1 MKRFVPTI
9 TVAMCILFFVSQV
22 RAEKEAMVELFSPQ
36 GTVKNARQVIVR
48 FSEQMVPFGDPG
60 LTDPFETTGEVKG
73 KGRWADG
80 RNWVFDLDHN
90 LPAGVVCTFTLKP
103 DLKTLSGKTVI
114 GKRSFSFSTGG
125 PSIIRSNPYSGYSF
139 IDEEQ
144 VFIIVT
150 DAVATENSLTEN
162 VYFSVKGINERIG
175 IRLLKGAERKMI
187 LNAAR
192 FRISSDEHPDS
203 ENKNQD
209 EMPQVVVI
217 QAKQRFPAATEVKI
231 VWGKAVT
238 SLSGVATEKDQV
250 ISFKS
255 RSAFSVRFSCEREKD
270 WGSCI
275 PILPMRLSFTS
286 KVPFETAE
294 KIRLKGPDG
303 KVYMPHFGDAE
314 YPESVEQN
322 GNIKN
327 SESAEKKQEMAGRT
341 ISAVYFQG
349 PFPENTCFNLELP
362 KNFRDDAGRL
372 LSNANNFPLTVRTDV
387 FPPLAKFSSRFG
399 IIELKGD
406 ATLPVTIRNIEPEI
420 KTRMLKIGDVKK
432 GIMEKA
438 QEGMLDKAV
447 KIGEVLNSVLYP
459 LKNPS
464 KEMYPG
470 VRGRLHK
477 IRMGREEKIIEW
489 LKVLADAERDVP
501 ILKETD
507 EAIEFGIP
515 KPGGAKA
522 FEVVGIPLKEPGFYV
537 VEIESMILGSALLG
551 EEKNLFGFR
560 KQKPMYV
567 PAGALVTNLAV
578 HLKEGRESSLVWVT
592 TLDNGMPVPDAS
604 VSIRDLAGK
613 IIWNGKTDS
622 SGIALISESFERKAP
637 DMVSDGYYVFA
648 AKGKDMSFVHSKWN
662 DGIEVWRFD
671 LPSLSYSGPAIAHTV
686 FDRTLVRAGETVHMK
701 HLMRK
706 RTMTGITTIDS
717 AQLPAVVFIEH
728 LGSGEYYEF
737 PVKWTSSGISETTWE
752 IPPDAKLG
760 LYEVYLVRKK
770 DKRFREKAA
779 EEYKN
784 DMRWKS
790 GNFRVEEFRTPMMK
804 GIIQP
809 PKEPVVNTTEI
820 DVDLMISYLSGGG
833 AGNAA
838 VTLRHY
844 LQPKAIRFDNYD
856 NFTFANG
863 TVKEGLVSFA
873 VSGRSEEE
881 EEETGIKKPD
891 FRTETLVLD
900 PSGALRTKVGPFPVI
915 ESPGEVL
922 TELEFKDPNGEIRT
936 ASARIPVW
944 NSRIILGIK
953 PDSWV
958 ASKENFKFQLLALDL
973 SGNPVPGILIEA
985 DLFRRKKY
993 THRKRLIG
1001 GFYSYEHFTEIKK
1014 IGSLCEGKTD
1024 KNGLVVCEAKSP
1036 VSGNVIIQAQ
1046 AKDSAGNAAS
1056 VHQDTW
1062 IHGKSD
1068 WWFDVSDNDRI
1079 DLLPEKKH
1087 YSPGETAKFQVRMP
1101 FRNATVLVTIER
1113 EGVIEAFTKQLSGKN
1128 PVIEVPVKGN
1138 YAPNVF
1144 VSAFCVRGRI
1154 EGVKP
1159 TALVD
1164 LGKPA
1169 FKLGIS
1175 EINVGWKAH
1184 ELRVDVSAEKDAY
1197 RIREEA
1203 PVRIKVR
1210 TAYGKLPPKGSEVA
1224 VVAVDEGLLE
1234 LMPNN
1239 SWKLLDAMMARRGY
1253 EVNTAT
1259 AQMQV
1264 VGKRHF
1270 GLKAVPHGGSG
1281 GRETTRELFDTLLVW
1296 KGRAMLNEN
1305 GEAYIKVRLNDS
1317 LTSFRIAAVA
1327 NSPQGL
1333 FGTGQTSVR
1342 STQDLMLISG
1352 LPPLVR
1358 EEDSFRAGFT
1368 VRNASKTQM
1377 EVIVT
1382 ALSSA
1387 AKTLAPVTIS
1397 LQQGEA
1403 KEVGWEISVP
1413 SGIDSI
1419 SWEVTAKR
1427 KNGDSADKIK
1437 IKQKVVAAVPVRT
1450 FQAMITQLKDN
1461 YSLRVEKPGD
1471 ALEVKGGIGM
1481 DFRSKLSGGLTGLSE
1496 YMKNY
1501 EYTCLEQKISVAV
1514 SLRDEILWGKAVS
1527 LMPSCID
1534 SDGLLK
1540 YFPVMN
1546 RGSDTLTAYALSVSA
1561 EAGLEIPSYIR
1572 EKLTEGLTR
1581 FVNGQVIRY
1590 SSLSAADLSVRKIA
1604 ALEALSR
1611 SGKIKP
1617 ELLGSISI
1625 DPHLWPTSALIDWM
1639 NILIRSESLPERDK
1653 RLKEAEQILKS
1664 RLYFNGSTMGFSTE
1678 KTDYLWWLMVSGDVN
1693 AVRSI
1698 LTLIDLDNRD
1708 EDMPRIIRGAIGRQ
1722 HKGRWSTTVANAWGV
1737 LAMDKFSKKYESVP
1751 VAGTSSAALGLQEKS
1766 LDWTAS
1772 PKGGALMLNWPDGE
1786 KTLILTHKGGG
1797 RPWVTVRSNAAI
1809 PRKEAISN
1817 GYRIKKSLIPV
1828 RQKESG
1834 RWSKGDVFRVHL
1846 EIEAQSDMTWVAVND
1861 PIPGGSLILG
1871 VGLGRDSHFLT
1882 QKERNTGWVWPAFEE
1897 RSFEAFRAYYEYVP
1911 RGKWSLEYTV
1921 RLNNEGSFIMP
1932 VTRVEAMY
1940 APEMFGELLNSRM
1953 DIGFGDK

>member
-9 TVAMCILFFVSQV
+9 TAAICILFFASQAW
-22 RAEKEAMVELFSPQ
+22 AEKEAMVALFSPQ
-36 GTVKNARQVIVR
+36 GMVKNVRQVTAR
-48 FSEQMVPFGDPG
+48 FSEQMVPFGDSG
-60 LTDPFETTGEVKG
+60 LTDPFEITGDVKG

-80 RNWVFDLDHN
+80 KNWVYDFDRN
-90 LPAGVVCTFTLKP
+90 LPAGVICAFTLKP

-114 GKRSFSFSTGG
+114 GKSSFTFSTGG
-125 PSIIRSNPYSGYSF
+125 PAIIRSNPYKGHSS

-150 DAVATENSLTEN
+150 DASATEKSIMEN
-162 VYFSVKGINERIG
+162 VYFSVKGISEKIG
-175 IRLLKGAERKMI
+175 IRLLNGAERKMV
-187 LNAAR
+187 LDAAR
-192 FRISSDEHPDS
+192 FRVSSDEYSDPDNLKP
-203 ENKNQD
+203 E

-217 QAKQRFPAATEVKI
+217 QSKQRFPVATEVYLI
-231 VWGKAVT
+231 WGKGVT
-238 SLSGVATEKDQV
+238 SLSGVPTETDQV
-250 ISFKS
+250 LSFKS
-255 RSAFSVRFSCEREKD
+255 RTAFSAQFSCEREKD
-270 WGSCI
+270 GANCI
-275 PILPMRLSFTS
+275 PFLPMRLSFSS

-294 KIRLKGPDG
+294 KIRLKGQNG
-303 KVYMPHFGDAE
+303 KVYMPHFGSDE
-314 YPESVEQN
+314 YSESVEQD
-322 GNIKN
+322 GNTEG
-327 SESAEKKQEMAGRT
+327 SVSAEKKQEMTGRT
-341 ISAVYFQG
+341 ISTVIFQG
-349 PFPENTCFNLELP
+349 PFPENSSFNLDLP
-362 KNFRDDAGRL
+362 KNIRDDSGRL
-372 LSNANNFPLTVRTDV
+372 LSNADKFPLAVRTDA

-406 ATLPVTIRNIEPEI
+406 ATLPVTVRNIEPKI
-420 KTRMLKIGDVKK
+420 KTRMLKIGDAEK
-432 GIMEKA
+432 GLMEKA
-438 QEGMLDKAV
+438 QEGILDKAV
-447 KIGEVLNSVLYP
+447 KIGETLNSVLYP
-459 LKNPS
+459 LKEPS
-464 KEMYPG
+464 KEMYSG
-470 VRGRLHK
+470 IRGRLHK

-489 LKVLADAERDVP
+489 MKILADAKRD
-501 ILKETD
+501 ISLLKETD
-507 EAIEFGIP
+507 EVVEFSIP

-522 FEVVGIPLKEPGFYV
+522 FEVIGIPMKEPGFYV
-537 VEIESMILGSALLG
+537 VEIESQILGSALLG
-551 EEKNLFGFR
+551 DGFM
-560 KQKPMYV
+560 KQRQRPMYV

-604 VSIRDLAGK
+604 VSVRNIAGK
-613 IIWNGKTDS
+613 IIWSGKTDS
-622 SGIALISESFERKAP
+622 SGIARISESLRSKMTDNAY
-637 DMVSDGYYVFA
+637 DGYYVFA
-648 AKGKDMSFVHSKWN
+648 AKGKDMSFVHSEWN
-662 DGIEVWRFD
+662 DGIEVWRFN
-671 LPSLSYSGPAIAHTV
+671 LPFPLYNGPVIAHTI

-706 RTMTGITTIDS
+706 RTMTGITSIDS
-717 AQLPAVVFIEH
+717 AQIPSVVFIEH
-728 LGSGEYYEF
+728 QGSGQYYEF
-737 PVKWTSSGISETTWE
+737 PVNWTSSGISETTWE
-752 IPPDAKLG
+752 IPRDAKLG
-760 LYEVYLVRKK
+760 LYEVYLIRKEEK
-770 DKRFREKAA
+770 GFRGKAA
-779 EEYKN
+779 SN
-784 DMRWKS
+784 GISWKS
-790 GNFRVEEFRTPMMK
+790 GSFRVEEFRIPMMK

-809 PKEPVVNTTEI
+809 PKEPVVNTPEI
-820 DVDLMISYLSGGG
+820 DVDLMVSYLSGGG

-838 VTLRHY
+838 VTLRHS
-844 LQPKAIRFDNYD
+844 LQPKTVRFDNYD

-863 TVKEGLVSFA
+863 MVKESLVSSA

-881 EEETGIKKPD
+881 GEDAGIKKPD
-891 FRTETLVLD
+891 FRSETLTLD
-900 PSGALRTKVGPFPVI
+900 PSGALRTKVGLFPVI

-922 TELEFKDPNGEIRT
+922 TELEFKDPNGEIQT
-936 ASARIPVW
+936 VSAKIPVW

-958 ASKENFKFQLLALDL
+958 AAKENFKFQLLALDL
-973 SGNPVPGILIEA
+973 SGNPVPGILIKA
-985 DLFRRKKY
+985 DLFRRKNY

-1087 YSPGETAKFQVRMP
+1087 YEPGETAKFQARMP

-1144 VSAFCVRGRI
+1144 VSALCVRGRV

-1184 ELRVDVSAEKDAY
+1184 ELKVDVSAEKEVY

-1224 VVAVDEGLLE
+1224 VAVVDEGLLE

-1270 GLKAVPHGGSG
+1270 GLKAIPHGGSG
-1281 GRETTRELFDTLLVW
+1281 GRETTRELFDTLLMW
-1296 KGRAMLNEN
+1296 KGRVMLNEN
-1305 GEAYIKVRLNDS
+1305 GEAFIKVRLNDS

-1333 FGTGQTSVR
+1333 FGTGETSVR

-1377 EVIVT
+1377 EVVVS

-1387 AKTLAPVTIS
+1387 AKTLEPISIS

-1403 KEVGWEISVP
+1403 KEIGWEIPVP
-1413 SGIDSI
+1413 SGVDSI
-1419 SWEVTAKR
+1419 SWEVTAKN
-1427 KNGDSADKIK
+1427 KNGDSVDKIK
-1437 IKQKVVAAVPVRT
+1437 VNQKVTVAVPVRT
-1450 FQAMITQLKDN
+1450 YQATITQLKDN
-1461 YSLRVEKPGD
+1461 YTLKIKKPDD
-1471 ALEVKGGIGM
+1471 AIKSKGGIGM
-1481 DFRSKLSGGLTGLSE
+1481 DFRSKLSEGLSGISE
-1496 YMKNY
+1496 YMRNY

-1514 SLRDEILWGKAVS
+1514 SLRDKMLWEKALS

-1540 YFPVMN
+1540 YFPSMN

-1561 EAGLEIPSYIR
+1561 EAGLEIPQHIK
-1572 EKLTEGLTR
+1572 EKLNEGLVR
-1581 FVNGQVIRY
+1581 FVNGQITRH
-1590 SSLSAADLSVRKIA
+1590 SSMQAADLTIRKIT

-1611 SGKIKP
+1611 SVKIKP
-1617 ELLGSISI
+1617 ELLESILI
-1625 DPHLWPTSALIDWM
+1625 DPNLWPTSALIDWI
-1639 NILIRSESLPERDK
+1639 NILIRSERLPERDA
-1653 RLKEAEQILKS
+1653 RLKEAEMILRS
-1664 RLYFNGSTMGFSTE
+1664 RLYFTGSTMGFSTE
-1678 KTDYLWWLMVSGDVN
+1678 KSDCLWWLMITGDVN

-1698 LTLIDLDNRD
+1698 LTLTDLGNWD
-1708 EDMPRIIRGAIGRQ
+1708 EDIPRIVKGAVGRQ
-1722 HKGRWSTTVANAWGV
+1722 NRGRWNNTVANAWGV

-1751 VAGTSSAALGLQEKS
+1751 VAGISSAALGSQEKS
-1766 LDWTAS
+1766 LDWSAS
-1772 PKGGALMLNWPDGE
+1772 SKGGTLNLDWPDGE
-1786 KTLILTHKGGG
+1786 KPLIVTHKGGG
-1797 RPWVTVRSNAAI
+1797 SPWVTVRSNAAI
-1809 PRKEAISN
+1809 PQKEAVSN
-1817 GYRIKKSLIPV
+1817 GYRIKKSLVPI

-1834 RWSKGDVFRVHL
+1834 RWSKGDVYRVRL
-1846 EIEAQSDMTWVAVND
+1846 EIEAQSDMTWVVVND
-1861 PIPGGSLILG
+1861 PIPAGSMILG
-1871 VGLGRDSHFLT
+1871 VGLGRDSHFMT

-1897 RSFEAFRAYYEYVP
+1897 RSFEAFRAYYEYAP
-1911 RGKWSLEYTV
+1911 KGKWSLEYTV
-1921 RLNNEGSFIMP
+1921 RLNNEGSFVMP

-1940 APEMFGELLNSRM
+1940 ATEMFGELPNPGM
-1953 DIGFGDK
+1953 AIGSGDK